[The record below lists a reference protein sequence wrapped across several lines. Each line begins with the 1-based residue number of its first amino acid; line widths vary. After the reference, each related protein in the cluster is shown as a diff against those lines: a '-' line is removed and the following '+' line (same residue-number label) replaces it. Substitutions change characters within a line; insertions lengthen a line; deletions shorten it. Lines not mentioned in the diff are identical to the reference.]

1 MAETNE
7 RIEAALAAHLDYLEM
22 GGNEPDTSHLTAA
35 EKQELG
41 ELLAAL
47 EMTSG
52 IAFGL
57 GRRDDSVAAA
67 APPEEQESGVHG
79 LLVTELRAAL
89 GAEVRIETDT
99 APSVAEVG
107 GIEILGRWI
116 VGTFGGRVRIWLL
129 AVASAQELEQNAEGL
144 NDLNRIFRM
153 ASDTAAIALVG
164 NDLSCLVVRPEDTG
178 PQIRVPSGSL
188 VARRYRRSIQPVG
201 EAVATFLEELIPYWD
216 PVPAFDQSEG
226 LSIDVSEITQGAVTG
241 AVETQRSIGGRA
253 RKGNPKKDALLNL
266 GDMEITALT
275 KLAKGLFDGRID
287 PDDIGEHIEKMAGK

>member
-107 GIEILGRWI
+107 GIEIVGRWI
-116 VGTFGGRVRIWLL
+116 VGTFG
-129 AVASAQELEQNAEGL
+129 
-144 NDLNRIFRM
+144 
-153 ASDTAAIALVG
+153 
-164 NDLSCLVVRPEDTG
+164 
-178 PQIRVPSGSL
+178 
-188 VARRYRRSIQPVG
+188 
-201 EAVATFLEELIPYWD
+201 
-216 PVPAFDQSEG
+216 
-226 LSIDVSEITQGAVTG
+226 
-241 AVETQRSIGGRA
+241 
-253 RKGNPKKDALLNL
+253 
-266 GDMEITALT
+266 
-275 KLAKGLFDGRID
+275 
-287 PDDIGEHIEKMAGK
+287 